1 MVCISGEKIGQGRE
15 NAKTYLKEHPEVA
28 QEVEAA
34 VRRNTDWKRN
44 RGRRT
49 GRRKAGD
56 KSSVSIR
63 YESDDAG
70 AGREKQIRLYLED
83 ERYCLLYAGEVRRL
97 GLKEDMELSDVQ
109 KNELDSMLLSRAKL
123 KAINLLKVSD
133 RTKEEIRMRLRRLEL
148 PDSCIEGAI
157 SYVEGYRYIDDEAY
171 VRNYIEYRGSS
182 KSRLKLRQELS
193 KKGIRPELFEQIW
206 EESAASESDVLR
218 TQIKKGF
225 GRKDR

>member
-1 MVCISGEKIGQGRE
+1 MLEPVGK
-15 NAKTYLKEHPEVA
+15 
-28 QEVEAA
+28 
-34 VRRNTDWKRN
+34 
-44 RGRRT
+44 
-49 GRRKAGD
+49 
-56 KSSVSIR
+56 
-63 YESDDAG
+63 
-70 AGREKQIRLYLED
+70 KQIRLYLED

-206 EESAASESDVLR
+206 EESAASESDVMR
-218 TQIKKGF
+218 PQIKKRIRQKGPVTEENFQKNLAFFARRGF
-225 GRKDR
+225 SIHDILEILKEYKE